1 MKRIWW
7 EQIKAVM
14 RLEIKKTF
22 FATRGLW
29 IYFVAFIPVVIFIA
43 YSILNSTQIH
53 SSASLARRQEK
64 WLTYQDL
71 QTVRNGMSREEVI
84 GLLGKSPM
92 SFHSTEQQG
101 AGAQRRNILH
111 ETYHYSDGVNHLYV
125 ILDDGKVVNAHILE
139 GADMGR
145 DSVMFAGVFQ
155 FFFLRLAVFFG
166 CLGIF
171 MNLFRGEVLDRS
183 LHFYFL
189 SPIRREVLVA
199 GKFLAGLVATSVIFV
214 TSELLQNVAFL
225 WHLSPAARDLYLYH
239 NHGLAHAASYLG
251 ITVLA
256 CVGYGAFF
264 LVAGMLFRNPIIPT
278 LVILIWEGI
287 NPFLPAV
294 LRQISVIY
302 YLKAL
307 CPVNI
312 PTPPGMPAVFAM
324 LISNPDPIS
333 RPLALAGLL
342 IVALLALYLSS
353 LEVRRMEINY
363 TTE

>member
-14 RLEIKKTF
+14 RLEVKKTF

-29 IYFVAFIPVVIFIA
+29 IYFVALVPVVIFIA
-43 YSILNSTQIH
+43 YSIANSTQIH
-53 SSASLARRQEK
+53 RSTGLARRQEK
-64 WLTYQDL
+64 RLTYQDL
-71 QTVRNGMSREEVI
+71 QAVRNDMTKEEVL
-84 GLLGKSPM
+84 GLLGKPPTN
-92 SFHSTEQQG
+92 FHWTEHQG
-101 AGAQRRNILH
+101 AGAERRNIFH
-111 ETYHYSDGVNHLYV
+111 EEYHYSDGVNDLYV
-125 ILDDGKVVNAHILE
+125 SLLDGKVGNVRIEDGYNLE
-139 GADMGR
+139 R

-155 FFFLRLAVFFG
+155 FFFLRLVVFFG

-189 SPIRREVLVA
+189 APIRREVLVA
-199 GKFLAGLVATSVIFV
+199 GKFLAGLIATSVIFV

-225 WHLSPAARDLYLYH
+225 WHLSPAVRDLYLYH

-278 LVILIWEGI
+278 LVILIWEFL

-312 PTPPGMPAVFAM
+312 PTPPGMPALLAM
-324 LISNPDPIS
+324 LISNPDPVS
-333 RPLALAGLL
+333 APLALTGLL
-342 IVALLALYLSS
+342 MVALLALYLSS
-353 LEVRRMEINY
+353 LQVRRMEINY